1 MCPPKRYS
9 VPRNLEVNGKYQMR
23 NHVLMNIITARGA
36 STEEIYTGRSLSKMD
51 NCSNCSTGLVS
62 QEFLAFSSII
72 LSLSILA
79 IIFNVLTAIALCL
92 DTGTIISLRMI
103 LVNLLVGDTATG
115 IAVFMQNIE
124 SVILSVAKLN
134 ENGNIMPVD
143 IVCRLFIWLHHVSLA
158 VRLFSLAIY
167 SVAVLLYIRR
177 GKSGVTPPCSAL
189 VIAMT
194 WVGALVLSA
203 DRLVPQITDYD
214 HVDGVRC
221 LPESGELAEVRI
233 SLLAVWVIFGGLAPS
248 TVCIT
253 ALIVSVCYL
262 KRRTSLEGSTY
273 KKALV
278 RLSFFLF
285 LANVF
290 NILWIV
296 LPPSLALLAENVAT
310 ATVREVISYLI
321 SVISMLS
328 LLTTP
333 IIIVIFMR
341 MVRLKLLTLLC
352 WCKTG
357 CHANKTTIRRDLRL
371 QLLAN

>member
-1 MCPPKRYS
+1 
-9 VPRNLEVNGKYQMR
+9 MR
-23 NHVLMNIITARGA
+23 NHVLMNIITSPPSTGT
-36 STEEIYTGRSLSKMD
+36 STEEIYAGRSLSKMD
-51 NCSNCSTGLVS
+51 NCSNCSTGLGS
-62 QEFLAFSSII
+62 QEFLAFSSIV

-92 DTGTIISLRMI
+92 DTGTIISLRMT
-103 LVNLLVGDTATG
+103 LVNLLAGDTAAG

-134 ENGNIMPVD
+134 ENDNIMPVE
-143 IVCRLFIWLHHVSLA
+143 IVCSIFIWLHHVSLV
-158 VRLFSLAIY
+158 VRLFSLATY
-167 SVAVLLYIRR
+167 AVAVLLYIRR
-177 GKSGVTPPCSAL
+177 GKSDVTPPCSAL
-189 VIAMT
+189 AITMT
-194 WVGALVLSA
+194 WVGAIVLSA
-203 DRLVPQITDYD
+203 DRLVPQITQYS

-221 LPESGELAEVRI
+221 LPESGELAEVRM
-233 SLLAVWVIFGGLAPS
+233 SLLTVWVIFGGLAPS
-248 TVCIT
+248 VVCIT
-253 ALIVSVCYL
+253 ALIVSACHL

-285 LANVF
+285 LANAF
-290 NILWIV
+290 NIFWII
-296 LPPSLALLAENVAT
+296 LPPALSLLAEHIAT

-321 SVISMLS
+321 SVITMLS

-333 IIIVIFMR
+333 AIIVIFMR

-357 CHANKTTIRRDLRL
+357 CHTNKTTTRRDLRL
-371 QLLAN
+371 QLLVN

>member
-1 MCPPKRYS
+1 M
-9 VPRNLEVNGKYQMR
+9 
-23 NHVLMNIITARGA
+23 LMNIITSPPSTGT
-36 STEEIYTGRSLSKMD
+36 STEEIYAGRSLSKMD
-51 NCSNCSTGLVS
+51 NCSNCSTGLGS
-62 QEFLAFSSII
+62 QEFLAFSSIV

-92 DTGTIISLRMI
+92 DTGTIISLRMT
-103 LVNLLVGDTATG
+103 LVNLLAGDTAAG

-134 ENGNIMPVD
+134 ENDNIMPVE
-143 IVCRLFIWLHHVSLA
+143 IVCSIFIWLHHVSLV
-158 VRLFSLAIY
+158 VRLFSLATY
-167 SVAVLLYIRR
+167 AVAVLLYIRR
-177 GKSGVTPPCSAL
+177 GKSDVTPPCSAL
-189 VIAMT
+189 AIAMT
-194 WVGALVLSA
+194 WVGAIVLSA
-203 DRLVPQITDYD
+203 DRLVPQITQYS

-221 LPESGELAEVRI
+221 LPESGELNEVRI
-233 SLLAVWVIFGGLAPS
+233 SLLTIWVIFGGLAPS
-248 TVCIT
+248 VVCIT
-253 ALIVSVCYL
+253 ALIVSACHL

-285 LANVF
+285 LANAF
-290 NILWIV
+290 NIFWIV
-296 LPPSLALLAENVAT
+296 LPPALSLLAEHV

-321 SVISMLS
+321 SVITMLS

-333 IIIVIFMR
+333 AIIVIFMR

-357 CHANKTTIRRDLRL
+357 CHTSKTTTRRDLRL
-371 QLLAN
+371 QLLVN